1 MINLNED
8 KNVIQKLPNGESDV
22 SLIVHYI
29 YLLLKGKKPAIILH
43 KLQTIQSFF
52 NY

>member
-1 MINLNED
+1 MINLNDD
-8 KNVIQKLPNGESDV
+8 KSVIQKLPNGESDL

-29 YLLLKGKKPAIILH
+29 YLFLKGKKPAIILH
-43 KLQTIQSFF
+43 KLRTTQSFF